1 MKWTITKRS
10 ALISKT
16 LTCSSSW
23 AWDYI
28 SERLLLLT
36 CSSCWAWDYIPQ
48 TDFSYWHVPLFEH
61 GIISLRP
68 TSLIDMFPFLSM
80 GLYPS
85 DRLLLLT
92 CSSFWAW
99 HYIPQTDFSYWHVP
113 LFEHGI
119 ISQTDFSYWH
129 VPLFEHGILSQTD
142 FSYWNVPLLEHGIIF
157 FRPTSLIDMFLFL
170 SMGLYPSNRL
180 LLLTCSSFWAWDY
193 IPQTDFSYWHVPLS
207 EHGIISPRPTSLID
221 MFLFLSMGL
230 YPSDR
235 LLLLTYSSFR
245 AWDYIPQTD
254 FSYWHVP
261 LLEHGIISLRS
272 TSLIDMFF
280 FFSMGLYPSDRLLL
294 LTCSSFWAWDY
305 IPQTDFS
312 YWHVLLF

>member
-48 TDFSYWHVPLFEH
+48 ADFSYWHVPLFEH

-68 TSLIDMFPFLSM
+68 TSLIDMFLFLSM

-85 DRLLLLT
+85 D
-92 CSSFWAW
+92 
-99 HYIPQTDFSYWHVP
+99 
-113 LFEHGI
+113 
-119 ISQTDFSYWH
+119 
-129 VPLFEHGILSQTD
+129 
-142 FSYWNVPLLEHGIIF
+142 
-157 FRPTSLIDMFLFL
+157 
-170 SMGLYPSNRL
+170 RL

-193 IPQTDFSYWHVPLS
+193 IPQTDFSYWHVPLL
-207 EHGIISPRPTSLID
+207 EHGIISLRPTSLID
-221 MFLFLSMGL
+221 MFLCLSMGL

-261 LLEHGIISLRS
+261 LFEHGIISLRP
-272 TSLIDMFF
+272 TSLIDMF
-280 FFSMGLYPSDRLLL
+280 
-294 LTCSSFWAWDY
+294 
-305 IPQTDFS
+305 
-312 YWHVLLF
+312 LF